1 MKKLFNITEEE
12 KKRILGLHESAT
24 KRQYLS
30 EAKVTGDQVS
40 GTNIQ
45 FDKETKYTQDIF
57 NLVFQKTN
65 VDETRLTDAI
75 ISIPDLNTFIKVNN
89 ELKNAFKLIGSK
101 YSGLDSIIADV
112 IDFGNDDTDVERL
125 RTYFKRIG
133 VTTNQLGNDYYSF
146 GELNPKS
153 EELPNPQET
162 KVETNWKNYPCVT
175 SHPKAKQ
182 VKLTGGSFKYTIGNF
197 DYYSNGR
204 KKNITTKQMSSYNC
218 ETEFKQV
225 KQRTVPS
232 SIDQLLQPGY
242 YLRKG
247 DEGDLVKRLQNK
259 LLDSGE
265 EVSVT
270 SVFDDMTKQAVIN
283 FQTKNNL
290 KADGVVGPKT
300 WVILSK
306 SKAENLSTKDTESL
320 KTIAPSNVP
329 SDYGRT
335 NKGVANP
342 NQTPIRGT
350 GRGSGLGQM
359 GLNQP

>member
-1 MKKLFNITEEE
+1 MKNLFIITEEE
-12 KKRILGLHESAT
+12 RKRILSLHENAT
-24 KRQYLS
+24 KRQYLG
-30 EAKVTGDQVS
+30 EAKVTGDQFS
-40 GTNIQ
+40 GRNIQ

-65 VDETRLTDAI
+65 VDETRLTDVI

-89 ELKNAFKLIGSK
+89 ELKNTFKLMGSK

-125 RTYFKRIG
+125 RTYFNRIG

-182 VKLTGGSFKYTIGNF
+182 VKLADGSFKYIIGNF

-218 ETEFKQV
+218 ETEFKQQSVV
-225 KQRTVPS
+225 KESPCPVGDASAVKLFQDWLDSRVKGWISKYPDGLKKDPKKGYGMCGPNTRKAWTQYGKQYKTNPEQNVAVS
-232 SIDQLLQPGY
+232 SKSFTPQPG
-242 YLRKG
+242 
-247 DEGDLVKRLQNK
+247 E
-259 LLDSGE
+259 
-265 EVSVT
+265 
-270 SVFDDMTKQAVIN
+270 DDVVIPDN
-283 FQTKNNL
+283 TVNQ
-290 KADGVVGPKT
+290 
-300 WVILSK
+300 
-306 SKAENLSTKDTESL
+306 
-320 KTIAPSNVP
+320 
-329 SDYGRT
+329 
-335 NKGVANP
+335 GVANP
-342 NQTPIRGT
+342 SQTPIRGT
-350 GRGSGLGQM
+350 GRGSGLGNM
-359 GLNQP
+359 EINQP